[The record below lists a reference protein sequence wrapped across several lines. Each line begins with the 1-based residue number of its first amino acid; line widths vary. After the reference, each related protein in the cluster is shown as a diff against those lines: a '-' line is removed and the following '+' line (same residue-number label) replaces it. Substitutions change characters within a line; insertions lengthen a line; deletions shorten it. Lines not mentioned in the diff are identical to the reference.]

1 MFYSFYVFKVVLTYE
16 NITPNLLSEVLFLV
30 FLYSLYSLFIPL
42 YLVIGLCCNI
52 CNLHHQVE
60 DICSW

>member
-30 FLYSLYSLFIPL
+30 I
-42 YLVIGLCCNI
+42 
-52 CNLHHQVE
+52 
-60 DICSW
+60 